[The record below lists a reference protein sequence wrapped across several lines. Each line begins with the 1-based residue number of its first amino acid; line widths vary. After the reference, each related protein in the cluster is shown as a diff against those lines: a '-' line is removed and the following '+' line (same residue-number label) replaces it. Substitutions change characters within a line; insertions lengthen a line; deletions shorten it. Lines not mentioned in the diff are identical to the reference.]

1 MGATAA
7 APSEGLAEHTHDMC
21 THLNAYMHTGMY
33 TVCMYVCMIILQG
46 FFLDFRK
53 KSFFLQFFNEKF
65 YWGSFLRFFSFVVM
79 CSRNSLVGGW
89 QFLDGLWNNTMLA
102 GLLPHQ
108 CMLRN
113 TLAGSKNVV
122 SMCRDDTV

>member
-1 MGATAA
+1 
-7 APSEGLAEHTHDMC
+7 
-21 THLNAYMHTGMY
+21 
-33 TVCMYVCMIILQG
+33 MIILQG

-89 QFLDGLWNNTMLA
+89 QFLDGLWKQYNA
-102 GLLPHQ
+102 GWVAASPVH
-108 CMLRN
+108 
-113 TLAGSKNVV
+113 A
-122 SMCRDDTV
+122 